1 MKSAAVLFLVINC
14 VFLSTGWACDLGPQ
28 HSGATQIDAGQGQVV
43 MRNDKSEVFVLS
55 GSTWIRLGSVPI
67 KHVSVGPAGIW
78 GVDSS
83 DNVYKY
89 GGNNVFFHVFS
100 GQSLHQ
106 VDAGGQDQIVGV
118 TSSST
123 VHCLSSTVASG
134 FKQGDSLSWT
144 TFPGALMYISCS
156 SHGCWGV
163 NSGKEIYFTMPD
175 SCQMKAWTRVTGET
189 SMVEVGTDGTVF
201 VVRNGHIYQRTGIS
215 ADVPHGTG
223 WYHIPMSKT
232 VKHASYDLGNLWL
245 VLNGGVIMKCTQ

>member
-1 MKSAAVLFLVINC
+1 DWSLKAFLSLLAC

-78 GVDSS
+78 GVD
-83 DNVYKY
+83 
-89 GGNNVFFHVFS
+89 NNVFFHVFS

-163 NSGKEIYFTMPD
+163 NSGKEIYFTVNSPI
-175 SCQMKAWTRVTGET
+175 AWTRVTGET